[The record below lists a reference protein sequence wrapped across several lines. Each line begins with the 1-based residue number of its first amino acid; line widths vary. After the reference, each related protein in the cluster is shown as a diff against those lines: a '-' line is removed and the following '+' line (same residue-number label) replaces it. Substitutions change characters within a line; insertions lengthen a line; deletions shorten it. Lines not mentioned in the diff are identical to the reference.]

1 MEADLNQTQSGS
13 NHGGLSEEQIV
24 QIENLV
30 HSDQGM
36 SGTTV
41 ITEEEGEINNELAGI
56 TEDQKLAREIDSLRE
71 QFSDTLQ
78 DMSDI
83 EIAKIMSEIDGLLSS
98 ENEEECTGA
107 SYLTDWYAKYLSM
120 KSDLELTL
128 GGVLLAA
135 IQDAKNEALKDKS
148 LEGLKGLLL
157 LMQSMKGKVKKMGT
171 TPKSSPA
178 EEGSDYSKNIQKLS
192 RFVEEMKRVL
202 GTHAKTEDWDALN
215 STGFLYLLNNVGD
228 DKVFHHCHGQKM
240 KQLRLM
246 LG

>member
-1 MEADLNQTQSGS
+1 
-13 NHGGLSEEQIV
+13 
-24 QIENLV
+24 
-30 HSDQGM
+30 
-36 SGTTV
+36 
-41 ITEEEGEINNELAGI
+41 
-56 TEDQKLAREIDSLRE
+56 
-71 QFSDTLQ
+71 
-78 DMSDI
+78 MSDI

-178 EEGSDYSKNIQKLS
+178 EEELFDTVSMTEVTDVDIRLAGSKPVTKPASKVNINKTLRQGLIRVLDSFADFADVEWGTEDSDYSKNIQKLS

-228 DKVFHHCHGQKM
+228 DKVFHHCHRQKM
-240 KQLRLM
+240 KQLRLL